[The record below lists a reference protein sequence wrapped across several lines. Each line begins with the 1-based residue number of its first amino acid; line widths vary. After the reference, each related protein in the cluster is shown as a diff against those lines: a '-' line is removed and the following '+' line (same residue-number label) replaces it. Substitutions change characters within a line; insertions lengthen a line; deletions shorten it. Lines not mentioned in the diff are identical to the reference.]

1 MLVAPRYRSEGPTH
15 GAHRARVWGV
25 GSGAHNPL
33 AGMPREAVDRASRIR
48 LHGTPHRGIDL
59 PTEPGRPAP
68 GGNLNRIGT
77 HYAHSRTMTA
87 GGGGDL

>member
-33 AGMPREAVDRASRIR
+33 VGMPREAVDRASRIR
-48 LHGTPHRGIDL
+48 LHGTPHRGIATFTNYGLIRMGDARVDAIDDFA
-59 PTEPGRPAP
+59 E
-68 GGNLNRIGT
+68 
-77 HYAHSRTMTA
+77 RTRHFHK
-87 GGGGDL
+87 